1 MNVAFFLIPKNE
13 IIYVYEHWT
22 MRQAMEKMEYH
33 RYTAVPILD
42 KNGHYLGIL
51 TEGDLLWKLKNSEC
65 LDFQHTHKVMLRD
78 VFLHTKYEPISVNS
92 EIENIVNTS
101 LNQNFVPVVDDYGVF
116 IGIIRRREIIELLSN
131 LLENQI
137 KK

>member
-13 IIYVYEHWT
+13 VIYVYEHWT

-42 KNGHYLGIL
+42 ENGHYLGIL

-65 LDFQHTHKVMLRD
+65 LDFQ
-78 VFLHTKYEPISVNS
+78 
-92 EIENIVNTS
+92 
-101 LNQNFVPVVDDYGVF
+101 
-116 IGIIRRREIIELLSN
+116 
-131 LLENQI
+131 
-137 KK
+137 